1 MKHFLFPIWQVRYM
15 VMTNISTHTCTT
27 FLFISIFVFR
37 SKPANIMMINQS
49 CLDTLSCIFSL
60 AIEFTNDVTIVETS
74 SRFFQDVFCN
84 IWISTYAFWAV
95 MFSSAYN
102 LVFLS
107 LERYFAITN
116 PMKYDR
122 EKVMKRLPIII
133 CVAWASGE

>member
-1 MKHFLFPIWQVRYM
+1 MYSL
-15 VMTNISTHTCTT
+15 S
-27 FLFISIFVFR
+27 FISIFVFR

-49 CLDTLSCIFSL
+49 CLDTLSCIISL

-133 CVAWASGE
+133 CVAWASGK